1 MAAVLFFPM
10 LDLKIIG
17 SLRQRHCEISID
29 EADVMVF
36 SAEAMIKN

>member
-17 SLRQRHCEISID
+17 SLRQRHCEIRID

-36 SAEAMIKN
+36 SAEAMLKN